1 MSEKNRGFFMGFED
15 LAAELHK
22 QAEAEGR
29 KAIHSAEK
37 SARETEEE
45 AKEKADALLRAAK
58 REASEYA
65 RQESAERMTSAKLS
79 AKKIIDEARDEA
91 VEACLRQ
98 VWQQF
103 RSDSLRKGSYP
114 QIFARLLSEAAKELG
129 SGDAAA
135 YVRDEDR
142 GLVPGMR
149 AEKLPAGYS
158 GGVLLES
165 ADGKV
170 RVNKTLEEAFAQ
182 GKTALRKQIYDKLF

>member
-1 MSEKNRGFFMGFED
+1 MGFED

-29 KAIHSAEK
+29 KLLHSAEK
-37 SARETEEE
+37 SAMETEGQ
-45 AKEKADALLRAAK
+45 AHQKADELVRAAK
-58 REASEYA
+58 KEASAYA
-65 RQESAERMTSAKLS
+65 KQESAERITSAKLS
-79 AKKIIDEARDEA
+79 AKKITDEARDEA

-103 RSDSLRKGSYP
+103 KSDSLRKSYP
-114 QIFARLLSEAAKELG
+114 QLLERLVREGISELG
-129 SGDAAA
+129 FRDALL

-142 GLVPGMR
+142 GMVPGYR
-149 AEKLPAGYS
+149 TAKLPQGYS

-182 GKTALRKQIYDKLF
+182 KKSALRKQIYDRLF